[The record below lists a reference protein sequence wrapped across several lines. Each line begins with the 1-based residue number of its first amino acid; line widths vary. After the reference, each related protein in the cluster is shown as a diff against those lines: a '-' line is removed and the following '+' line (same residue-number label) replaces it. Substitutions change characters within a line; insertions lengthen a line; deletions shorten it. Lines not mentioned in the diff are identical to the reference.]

1 MMNLIH
7 LLRCLSLNFGYFDS
21 KTMYSLFLLR
31 NIENSFMHCVRCC
44 RPYFSAMATQE
55 ILDEFRPCLCPFDTV
70 CGDVMSYWDIFLP
83 VHLPPELHHQGFKY
97 DVILEDLL

>member
-1 MMNLIH
+1 
-7 LLRCLSLNFGYFDS
+7 
-21 KTMYSLFLLR
+21 
-31 NIENSFMHCVRCC
+31 
-44 RPYFSAMATQE
+44 MATQE